1 MAIDKK
7 KTTTTKAAAAPVA
20 AVPAA
25 VAPAKKTVPESLLK
39 KIKLAKLESRA
50 HAYRKAQLRRI
61 NLLKKKKV
69 FTRAEQYVREYRE
82 KAVEERRLKRIASA
96 AGNFY
101 VPEQPKFALV
111 IRIKGINKIPPKPR
125 KIMELFRL
133 RQINNATLVKLN
145 KATVR
150 MLRIAEPYITYG
162 YPNLTT
168 LRNLIYKRGFLK
180 VNGKRT
186 AITDNNMIE
195 ENLGKY
201 GVVCIEDI
209 VHELFTVGK
218 YFKQVN
224 NFMWHFKLS
233 NPRGGWR
240 RKAHHYV
247 EGGDHGN
254 RETRINNLVKR
265 MI

>member
-7 KTTTTKAAAAPVA
+7 TTNAAPVQA
-20 AVPAA
+20 ATA
-25 VAPAKKTVPESLLK
+25 AKKTVPESLLK
-39 KIKLAKLESRA
+39 KIKLAKLESRTN
-50 HAYRKAQLRRI
+50 AYRKAQLRRI
-61 NLLKKKKV
+61 NLLKQKKV

-82 KAVEERRLKRIASA
+82 KATEERRLKRIARAS
-96 AGNFY
+96 GNFY
-101 VPEQPKFALV
+101 VPEQAKYALV

-145 KATVR
+145 QATIK

-180 VNGKRT
+180 VQGKRT
-186 AITDNNMIE
+186 PITDNNVIE
-195 ENLGKY
+195 QNLGKY

-209 VHELFTVGK
+209 VHELHTVGK